1 MTKNISNKNKTKA
14 EIVVNTVSVSAIYKT
29 SISCLNFPW
38 ICLIEKPPGY
48 NLEEALALN
57 NYVKKKKSI
66 VYVALNRRHYSS
78 TNKALNE
85 LQLDKSSRIVKVCDQ
100 EDLGDPLR
108 IGHPKEVID
117 NWMYANSIHMIDYFS
132 MFCRGKLTKVTP
144 IVLWNKNNPKYVAS
158 KLQFDSGDI
167 GLYECFWNSPAPWSV
182 SINTENIRLD
192 MTPLESLTKQVYESR
207 KKNNI
212 ELDKVDYDF
221 KPGIR
226 LQAELLIKTIKN
238 NKAYLPT
245 LDQAI
250 DTMKII
256 NLIYFK
262 N

>member
-1 MTKNISNKNKTKA
+1 
-14 EIVVNTVSVSAIYKT
+14 
-29 SISCLNFPW
+29 
-38 ICLIEKPPGY
+38 
-48 NLEEALALN
+48 
-57 NYVKKKKSI
+57 
-66 VYVALNRRHYSS
+66 
-78 TNKALNE
+78 
-85 LQLDKSSRIVKVCDQ
+85 
-100 EDLGDPLR
+100 
-108 IGHPKEVID
+108 KEVID